1 MDRYKFRGKRLDN
14 GEWVAGHYLTR
25 RTKDEGLQHMIS
37 YQDMWGFHEVDPT
50 TVGQV
55 ITYYGKEFAKGDL
68 IAIPCYCDSEYGCS
82 HGDGIY
88 EFCWNQEI
96 AGYALRLKGKGRFES
111 LDNYDVDDMTV
122 IGNRW
127 DNPELLE

>member
-1 MDRYKFRGKRLDN
+1 MDRYKFRGKHVSLVDQFDSGQWVHGYLSAHN
-14 GEWVAGHYLTR
+14 YINSEELGGEML
-25 RTKDEGLQHMIS
+25 
-37 YQDMWGFHEVDPT
+37 VDPA